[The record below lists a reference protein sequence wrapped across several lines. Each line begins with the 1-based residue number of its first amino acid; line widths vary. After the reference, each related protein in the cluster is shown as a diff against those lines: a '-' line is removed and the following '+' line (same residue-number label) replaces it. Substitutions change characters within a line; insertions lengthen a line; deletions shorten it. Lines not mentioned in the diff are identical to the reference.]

1 MTAWA
6 SFISDEL
13 EYSIFDSRGEF
24 NERHSSNDEIC
35 LQVDHGDVF
44 DSGNRNEE
52 GSTAA
57 LIGKQCHRFSIT
69 ESKLCPGK

>member
-44 DSGNRNEE
+44 DSGNRNEVADPSLE
-52 GSTAA
+52 IRVAN
-57 LIGKQCHRFSIT
+57 LINLM
-69 ESKLCPGK
+69 EN